1 MNKINFSEEEMENL
15 KALCKSPAV
24 QIIDELRDLE
34 QRQKRGSRLSLA
46 LAIIGTVASV
56 VAAVTGIIVLLQG

>member
-15 KALCKSPAV
+15 KALCKSPAA

-46 LAIIGTVASV
+46 LAIISTVASV

>member
-15 KALCKSPAV
+15 KALCKSPAA

-34 QRQKRGSRLSLA
+34 QRQKRGSHLSLA

>member
-15 KALCKSPAV
+15 KALYKSPAA

>member
-1 MNKINFSEEEMENL
+1 MNKINFSEEEMEKL
-15 KALCKSPAV
+15 KALCKSPAA

>member
-15 KALCKSPAV
+15 KALCKSPAA

-34 QRQKRGSRLSLA
+34 QRQKRGNRLSLA
-46 LAIIGTVASV
+46 LAVIGTIASV
-56 VAAVTGIIVLLQG
+56 VAAVTGIIVLFQS